1 MKDEIGMVAIEKIR
15 IANPRHRDK
24 KKFQVVVESIRNVG
38 LKKPIQVS
46 VRRKEDQADGFEY
59 DLVCGQ
65 GRLEAFMSLG
75 HKEIPAVVV
84 DITKE
89 DRMLR
94 GLIENMARRYPI
106 PAALMTEIERLKDLG
121 YSNPQVAEKLG
132 TDKTTIGGYLTL
144 KNEGEERL
152 LDAAMD
158 GRIPVTVAIEIA
170 KAKDIETQRQLLKG
184 YQEKQLSWSAI
195 KTLKQLIDRRRCL
208 GKGRDGGGRE
218 RKTRTSVE
226 SLVNTYKR
234 ESQRQKLL
242 VNKAKLCDAKL
253 VFIVSAF
260 DKLLGDENFVTLLRA
275 ESLLSMPKNLWDK
288 LEKRHKEAA

>member
-170 KAKDIETQRQLLKG
+170 KAKDIETQ
-184 YQEKQLSWSAI
+184 
-195 KTLKQLIDRRRCL
+195 
-208 GKGRDGGGRE
+208 
-218 RKTRTSVE
+218 
-226 SLVNTYKR
+226 
-234 ESQRQKLL
+234 
-242 VNKAKLCDAKL
+242 
-253 VFIVSAF
+253 
-260 DKLLGDENFVTLLRA
+260 
-275 ESLLSMPKNLWDK
+275 
-288 LEKRHKEAA
+288 